1 MAFAIGLWVGVNGLF
16 GGGWGEFLIPLVF
29 EEIGGVIG
37 WGFVFEG
44 GDFIDHM
51 RVLVRRIDSGWDH
64 VEVDGI
70 WIHEWCWELNNLFMG
85 GKSKALINF
94 QYLI

>member
-1 MAFAIGLWVGVNGLF
+1 MGFATGLRVGVYSVFWCGRR
-16 GGGWGEFLIPLVF
+16 EFLIPLVF

-37 WGFVFEG
+37 WGFVFG
-44 GDFIDHM
+44 LSDFIDHM
-51 RVLVRRIDSGWDH
+51 RVGMWGIDSGWDH
-64 VEVDGI
+64 VKVDGI